1 MPIACGVIVEH
12 RCRLE
17 QWAGMAASSSTE
29 HMWLFEDGQLNRLS
43 ERPQWIAESVNVFTG
58 NFTCAS
64 DKEKLV
70 DVMMA
75 LYSFTIACGRYNS
88 ETEAKPSKAI
98 SRYQVSPIEGTDEAP
113 GTNDEEGR
121 LWLSALIDRNRKHI
135 FPPEWFGD
143 SIEILETEIG
153 KALEGSASNIFSSEA
168 YDKLLRARQV

>member
-1 MPIACGVIVEH
+1 
-12 RCRLE
+12 
-17 QWAGMAASSSTE
+17 MAASSSTE

-88 ETEAKPSKAI
+88 EKEAKPTKAT
-98 SRYQVSPIEGTDEAP
+98 SRYQVSPIEEV
-113 GTNDEEGR
+113 
-121 LWLSALIDRNRKHI
+121 
-135 FPPEWFGD
+135 
-143 SIEILETEIG
+143 G
-153 KALEGSASNIFSSEA
+153 KAAVRVDWPLSVMVTRGQYLSRSVSGTTPVR
-168 YDKLLRARQV
+168 LV

>member
-1 MPIACGVIVEH
+1 
-12 RCRLE
+12 
-17 QWAGMAASSSTE
+17 MAASSSTE

-88 ETEAKPSKAI
+88 EKEAKPTKAT
-98 SRYQVSPIEGTDEAP
+98 SRYQVSPIEEV
-113 GTNDEEGR
+113 
-121 LWLSALIDRNRKHI
+121 
-135 FPPEWFGD
+135 
-143 SIEILETEIG
+143 G
-153 KALEGSASNIFSSEA
+153 KAAGGLMGGGRGI
-168 YDKLLRARQV
+168 QG